1 MDYPFREYV
10 EPVINRPGRIEAA
23 AFCRNL
29 IEGSRYV
36 RNLDEIRGSIAESYQ
51 PTKQTISHADESIQT
66 PYSLRCI
73 PQGIGPILESVRGYQ
88 VVIEREINSANDNPL
103 VDPIEGR
110 IYHTGNFYGGHVA
123 RALDGWK
130 IDLATLGNWLHALMA
145 MVVDDRLNNGL
156 PGNLAPK
163 PRIFSEINEIQL

>member
-1 MDYPFREYV
+1 
-10 EPVINRPGRIEAA
+10 
-23 AFCRNL
+23 
-29 IEGSRYV
+29 
-36 RNLDEIRGSIAESYQ
+36 NLDEIRGSIAESYQ

-73 PQGIGPILESVRGYQ
+73 PQGIGPILEAVRGYQ

-145 MVVDDRLNNGL
+145 MVVDERFNNGL
-156 PGNLAPK
+156 PANLEDDRPLDGDIK
-163 PRIFSEINEIQL
+163 QITELIQSRMIPVPELSSCI